1 MLLEHAPPME
11 PILNLV
17 LTTAQFE
24 ERVKKLLTRLVK
36 KKEKMWN
43 DDLADASYLVGEIA

>member
-1 MLLEHAPPME
+1 ME